1 MFSRLCSQVNQYNE
15 RDLPQS
21 LRNLNWCNLI
31 RNLFIK
37 NNYKTNMETITNIL
51 LTNLDL
57 CESFSQDKQL
67 RNILIKMA
75 PNFEEYDEPSALN
88 LRLLY
93 DVFVKGERGDEGGKR
108 EKDEL
113 WSLFSLWELDRARFS
128 NV

>member
-1 MFSRLCSQVNQYNE
+1 
-15 RDLPQS
+15 
-21 LRNLNWCNLI
+21 
-31 RNLFIK
+31 
-37 NNYKTNMETITNIL
+37 METITNIL

-75 PNFEEYDEPSALN
+75 PNFEEYDEQSALN

>member
-15 RDLPQS
+15 QDLPQS

-75 PNFEEYDEPSALN
+75 PNFEEYDEQSALN

-113 WSLFSLWELDRARFS
+113 
-128 NV
+128 